1 MPLAKE
7 SLGYPVV
14 VSSGTTTVVYSV
26 TSSQPAYIKSL
37 IIHNVSVG
45 STSSTAAQTFQVFM
59 VPNSAGS
66 VGVATAGHRI
76 ARASIIAD
84 DTYFFELQ
92 YPLTLKNNGDSVQV
106 FNEGRF
112 SWALSGIA
120 TAWNP
125 INVLVLGDKEV

>member
-14 VSSGTTTVVYSV
+14 VASGTTATVYSV
-26 TSSQPAYIKSL
+26 TLSKPAYIKSL

-45 STSSTAAQTFQVFM
+45 STSSSAAQTFQVFM
-59 VPNSAGS
+59 VPNDAGS

-76 ARASIIAD
+76 SRGSIIAD

-92 YPLTLKNNGDSVQV
+92 YPLTLKNNGDSIQV

-112 SWALSGIA
+112 AWTLSGIS
-120 TAWNP
+120 TAWNA
-125 INVLVLGDKEV
+125 INVLVLGDKES

>member
-14 VSSGTTTVVYSV
+14 VASGTTGIVTSV
-26 TSSQPAYIKSL
+26 TSSKPVYVKSL
-37 IIHNVSVG
+37 IVHNVSVG
-45 STSSTAAQTFQVFM
+45 STSSTAIQTFQVFM
-59 VPNSAGS
+59 VPNSSGS
-66 VGVATAGHRI
+66 VGTATEGHRI
-76 ARASIIAD
+76 ARGSLIAD

-112 SWALSGIA
+112 AWTLSGIA

-125 INVLVLGDKEV
+125 INVLALGDREQ